1 MRDRKRERSQLSE
14 KLIKE
19 EKEIRRPRRG
29 VDVRP

>member
-19 EKEIRRPRRG
+19 EKEIRRPRWD
-29 VDVRP
+29 VEVRP